1 MFRDTNE
8 FLLHLARQR
17 GKLKR
22 GGIPDIDLAAKI
34 VLQEWNV
41 GKIPYYTIPP
51 KTAKNNVILD
61 STIVST
67 WSKEFNLDEVCN
79 ETEDRT
85 LLAGIKSKN
94 DFGSSAIVMVC
105 YIFVVIVIQLL

>member
-22 GGIPDIDLAAKI
+22 GGIPDVDSAAKI
-34 VLQEWNV
+34 VLQDWNT
-41 GKIPYYTIPP
+41 GKIPYYTMPP
-51 KTAKNNVILD
+51 ATDKNNRILD

-67 WSKEFNLDEVCN
+67 WSNEFKLDEVCN
-79 ETEDRT
+79 ETEDQT
-85 LLAGIKSKN
+85 ILTGMNSEN

-105 YIFVVIVIQLL
+105 NLEHLTL